1 MTIDKAVNAIII
13 ILLGNYLPHTKAEL
27 RILTLIKVFY
37 INITQKSQSPKRHIF
52 RLLVSSGDKQ
62 RSLWMFARFEM
73 CETSEQLL
81 VDMSLTSHEVSGW
94 RHLWLWRPEEGEAEG
109 FKVSA
114 QQAEPDS
121 HC

>member
-1 MTIDKAVNAIII
+1 MNTD
-13 ILLGNYLPHTKAEL
+13 YYT
-27 RILTLIKVFY
+27 
-37 INITQKSQSPKRHIF
+37 NITQNSQSPKRHIF

-62 RSLWMFARFEM
+62 RSLWMFVRFEM
-73 CETSEQLL
+73 CETSEQLM

-94 RHLWLWRPEEGEAEG
+94 RHLWLWRPEGGEAEG